1 MLLGIAPQHSA
12 CRQIATTDEDEGV
25 TVEQPA
31 QLNVEEEA
39 TVHPAPHND
48 ELR

>member
-1 MLLGIAPQHSA
+1 MLGIARQHSA
-12 CRQIATTDEDEGV
+12 CRQIATTDEDEGA

-31 QLNVEEEA
+31 QHNEEEEA
-39 TVHPAPHND
+39 TVHPAPHNN